1 MIKPNEISDILKQQL
16 EEVES
21 KVSFEEVGTV
31 LEVGDGVAHVFG
43 LDNVSSSELVEFEN
57 GVRGVAMNLE
67 ESNVGV
73 ILMGADSNTVKE
85 NMTVRRTG
93 KIASIPVG
101 DGLIGRVINT
111 LGDPIDGA
119 GPVAGETI
127 TLPLDRKAPGVI
139 FRQPVNEPLQ
149 TGIKA
154 VQRIAHTVLLP
165 AYRLELPVLD
175 LVRALAD
182 GQLAAALQFLFLVA
196 RLVVGRNEAV
206 MRVPEGKRH
215 AVYLLHLVRLR
226 VAVLLVGEHG
236 IGLVRVEIQ
245 RYAVLFVLRVHL
257 IDLLGLARRA
267 LRRGGH
273 VIAVRKREVADRLG
287 QRERRA
293 GILHVLLRL
302 LHAQALVRPRMAR
315 DAAECT
321 GGERAGHGDGGD
333 GRKRDQTAAPT
344 CWCSRPSSPSS
355 CCSRSSARSPHG
367 S

>member
-1 MIKPNEISDILKQQL
+1 
-16 EEVES
+16 
-21 KVSFEEVGTV
+21 
-31 LEVGDGVAHVFG
+31 
-43 LDNVSSSELVEFEN
+43 
-57 GVRGVAMNLE
+57 
-67 ESNVGV
+67 
-73 ILMGADSNTVKE
+73 
-85 NMTVRRTG
+85 
-93 KIASIPVG
+93 
-101 DGLIGRVINT
+101 
-111 LGDPIDGA
+111 
-119 GPVAGETI
+119 
-127 TLPLDRKAPGVI
+127 
-139 FRQPVNEPLQ
+139 
-149 TGIKA
+149 
-154 VQRIAHTVLLP
+154 
-165 AYRLELPVLD
+165 
-175 LVRALAD
+175 
-182 GQLAAALQFLFLVA
+182 
-196 RLVVGRNEAV
+196 

-257 IDLLGLARRA
+257 IYLLGLARRA
-267 LRRGGH
+267 LRRGGY

-344 CWCSRPSSPSS
+344 AARPAAPVLQREVHTGLELVRRMQLICAPVQHILHFLVKNGLIHVIQPPSALS
-355 CCSRSSARSPHG
+355 LLRSAPAADDGGRKTGG